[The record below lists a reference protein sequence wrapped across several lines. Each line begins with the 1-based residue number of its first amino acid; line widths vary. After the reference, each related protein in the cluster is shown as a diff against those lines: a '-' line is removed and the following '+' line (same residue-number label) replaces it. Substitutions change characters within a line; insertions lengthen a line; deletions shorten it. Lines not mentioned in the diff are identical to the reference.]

1 MLSFMT
7 SFMMRTKWAIY
18 GPQTNQLSGP
28 IFTHNLGN
36 SAMANVTVTAREDG
50 ASSSSPDDDNLT
62 VTTVFQIYT
71 RTSAIVEIA
80 CTGGRYAVLG
90 H

>member
-1 MLSFMT
+1 
-7 SFMMRTKWAIY
+7 
-18 GPQTNQLSGP
+18 
-28 IFTHNLGN
+28 
-36 SAMANVTVTAREDG
+36 MANVTVTAREDG